1 MKAIYDVAVIGAG
14 PAGLVAATVA
24 ARHALSAVL
33 FDEQSAPGGQ
43 IYRAITSSPATRRAI
58 VGDDY
63 ARGALLVDAF
73 RQSGAT
79 AVHDATVW
87 AVRRRDDGLH
97 EVGIS
102 HGAPGARSVRFVSA
116 RALIL
121 ATGAI
126 ERAFP
131 IPGWTLPG
139 VMTAGAAQALL
150 KSSGVVADCRVVL
163 AGTGPLLWLVA
174 AQYLKAGVKLTAL
187 LDTTPRGRHWN
198 ALPNA
203 WEFAGSS
210 YFRRGAALLRFVR
223 RRVRVIRNVTTLAA
237 SGPGRLESVQFDAAG
252 GPDALGADLL
262 LLHQGVVPDI
272 NLGSAIGCT
281 HRWNDAQACFEPVTD
296 AWGGTSIP
304 GVFAAGDAAGI
315 AGAEAAEAR
324 AHLAALAVANGLG
337 RIDAKARD
345 LAAEAPYAALRRATR
360 GRAFL
365 DALYRPADAH
375 RRPQGDTIVCRCEE
389 VTAEQV
395 IDAVKAGA
403 PGPNQ
408 VKAFLRCGMG
418 PCQGRYCGL
427 TVTELVAQERRIPP
441 SEAGYFRLRWPAK
454 PITLKELASLGG
466 SADAERAVV
475 RGTRWPIVK

>member
-1 MKAIYDVAVIGAG
+1 M
-14 PAGLVAATVA
+14 
-24 ARHALSAVL
+24 
-33 FDEQSAPGGQ
+33 
-43 IYRAITSSPATRRAI
+43 
-58 VGDDY
+58 
-63 ARGALLVDAF
+63 LVDAF

-97 EVGIS
+97 EIGIS

-174 AQYLKAGVKLTAL
+174 AQYLNAGVKLTAL
-187 LDTTPRGRHWN
+187 LDTTPRGRHWS
-198 ALPNA
+198 ALANA

-210 YFRRGAALLRFVR
+210 YFRRGAALLRFVH

-272 NLGSAIGCT
+272 NLGSA
-281 HRWNDAQACFEPVTD
+281 HRLHPPLERCA
-296 AWGGTSIP
+296 
-304 GVFAAGDAAGI
+304 GVLRAGHRRVGRDQRARRLHAGDARGDRRR
-315 AGAEAAEAR
+315 GAAEAR
-324 AHLAALAVANGLG
+324 GHLAALAVANGLG

-345 LAAEAPYAALRRATR
+345 LAAGRRVRPAARHCAA
-360 GRAFL
+360 RAFL

-389 VTAEQV
+389 VTAQQV

-403 PGPNQ
+403 PG
-408 VKAFLRCGMG
+408 RT
-418 PCQGRYCGL
+418 RS
-427 TVTELVAQERRIPP
+427 RR
-441 SEAGYFRLRWPAK
+441 SCAAGWDPVRDA
-454 PITLKELASLGG
+454 T
-466 SADAERAVV
+466 ADS
-475 RGTRWPIVK
+475 P